1 MKRYNLKISKMLALA
16 CGLLIGQMQL
26 HAQADFELKPGQSML
41 MFGKG
46 PGQDATI
53 NPFEGQDCYAV
64 VENLGRVEC
73 EVRVQTMGQVVE
85 VVSVAAKERKK
96 VKLLQGYELY
106 VDTRAQGKA
115 KVRITYEAV
124 E

>member
-1 MKRYNLKISKMLALA
+1 MVSKMLALV
-16 CGLLIGQMQL
+16 CGLLIGQIQL

-53 NPFEGQDCYAV
+53 NPFEGQDCYAI

-73 EVRVQTMGQVVE
+73 AIRVQTMGQVVE

-106 VDTRAQGKA
+106 VDTQDQGKA

>member
-1 MKRYNLKISKMLALA
+1 MKQYNSKISKMLALV
-16 CGLLIGQMQL
+16 CGLLIGQIQL
-26 HAQADFELKPGQSML
+26 HAQVDFELKPRQSML

-53 NPFEGQDCYAV
+53 NPFEGQDCYAI

-73 EVRVQTMGQVVE
+73 TIRVQTMGQVVE
-85 VVSVAAKERKK
+85 VVPVAAKERKK

-106 VDTRAQGKA
+106 VDTRDQGKA
-115 KVRITYEAV
+115 KVRIAYEAV

>member
-1 MKRYNLKISKMLALA
+1 MKRYNLRVSKMLALA
-16 CGLLIGQMQL
+16 CGLLIGQIQL

-73 EVRVQTMGQVVE
+73 AVRVQTM
-85 VVSVAAKERKK
+85 
-96 VKLLQGYELY
+96 
-106 VDTRAQGKA
+106 GKA

>member
-1 MKRYNLKISKMLALA
+1 
-16 CGLLIGQMQL
+16 L

-46 PGQDATI
+46 SGQDATI

-73 EVRVQTMGQVVE
+73 TIRVQTMGQVVE
-85 VVSVAAKERKK
+85 VVSVAGKERKK

-106 VDTRAQGKA
+106 VDTQDQGKA